1 MGCRAGGERGQEPE
15 QLDQTKN
22 TTYNAYTYAPT
33 AQSQI
38 DFASVT
44 MKGKTSAPTR
54 TQARENKFALV
65 VNAFADDRQVS
76 PPGTGK
82 GFGSGALKVNGKIFA
97 MLSSKGEFVV
107 KLSEERV
114 NELVAAGKGSRFDP
128 GRGRVMKEW
137 LVVIADHTAWI
148 PLAKEAR
155 KLSNDTKRV

>member
-1 MGCRAGGERGQEPE
+1 
-15 QLDQTKN
+15 
-22 TTYNAYTYAPT
+22 
-33 AQSQI
+33 
-38 DFASVT
+38 

-54 TQARENKFALV
+54 TPVRESRFALV
-65 VNAFADDRQVS
+65 VNAFADDRQVA

-82 GFGSGALKVNGKIFA
+82 GFGSGALKVSGKIFA
-97 MLSSKGEFVV
+97 MMSSKGEFVV

-137 LVVIADHTAWI
+137 LVVPADHTLWI

-155 KLSNDTKRV
+155 KLLGKVVNSAAIQNRAPRRRGARKLPR

>member
-1 MGCRAGGERGQEPE
+1 
-15 QLDQTKN
+15 
-22 TTYNAYTYAPT
+22 
-33 AQSQI
+33 
-38 DFASVT
+38 
-44 MKGKTSAPTR
+44 MKKTSALTR
-54 TQARENKFALV
+54 LRETRFALV

-97 MLSSKGEFVV
+97 MMSSKGEFVL

-114 NELVAAGKGSRFDP
+114 NELVAVGKGFRFDP

-137 LVVIADHTAWI
+137 LVVTADHTLWI

-155 KLSNDTKRV
+155 KVLGKVVNSAALQNRAPRGRGARKSPR

>member
-1 MGCRAGGERGQEPE
+1 
-15 QLDQTKN
+15 
-22 TTYNAYTYAPT
+22 
-33 AQSQI
+33 
-38 DFASVT
+38 
-44 MKGKTSAPTR
+44 MKRKTSAPTR
-54 TQARENKFALV
+54 TPVRESRFALV
-65 VNAFADDRQVS
+65 VSAFAHDRQVA

-97 MLSSKGEFVV
+97 MISSKGDFVV

-137 LVVIADHTAWI
+137 LVVTAASTWWI

-155 KLSNDTKRV
+155 KLVGKAVNAPAPRDIER